1 LETANAFG
9 VRVQPGAGRDP
20 ALAMTADVDPYG
32 AVDFAALIQAWLP
45 LTYALNSLNQS
56 MGQAAFYPFVLV
68 PPVMEKLR
76 FIHDVIRGSSL
87 RERPADDA
95 SAGAP

>member
-1 LETANAFG
+1 ATAFG
-9 VRVQPGAGRDP
+9 LRVQPGAGRDS
-20 ALAMTADVDPYG
+20 ALAMTADFDPYG
-32 AVDFAALIQAWLP
+32 EDDFAALVRAWLP

-76 FIHDVIRGSSL
+76 FIHDVIRRSSI
-87 RERPADDA
+87 RE
-95 SAGAP
+95 SS